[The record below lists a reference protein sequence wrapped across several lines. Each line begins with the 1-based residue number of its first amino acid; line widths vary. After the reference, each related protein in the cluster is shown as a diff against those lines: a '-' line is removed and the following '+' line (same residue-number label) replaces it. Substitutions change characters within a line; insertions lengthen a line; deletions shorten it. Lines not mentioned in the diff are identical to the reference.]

1 MKAVLVIV
9 ALGWFVT
16 MANASETVAG
26 VKKDYQNFKQ
36 EMSTQLE
43 QAEQNLEALRAK
55 SKDKITTTQKATV
68 EELQS
73 TKEKL
78 RIELENMKTESV
90 KASKKVKS
98 DLAASISS
106 LNEKIQKAL
115 KD

>member
-1 MKAVLVIV
+1 MKLLFVLVSFGL
-9 ALGWFVT
+9 ALSV
-16 MANASETVAG
+16 ANASETVAG

-68 EELQS
+68 EELQN

-78 RIELENMKTESV
+78 RIELENMKNEGV
-90 KASKKVKS
+90 KVSKKVKS
-98 DLAASISS
+98 DLATSISS
-106 LNEKIQKAL
+106 LNERIQKAL